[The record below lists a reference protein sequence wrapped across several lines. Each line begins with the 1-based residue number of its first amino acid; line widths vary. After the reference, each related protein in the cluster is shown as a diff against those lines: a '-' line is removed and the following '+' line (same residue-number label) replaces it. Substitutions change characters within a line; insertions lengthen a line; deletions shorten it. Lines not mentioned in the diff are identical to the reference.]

1 MTMEEYTCVFSGAN
15 DVMLDEME
23 RSLHDALC
31 VVRRVL
37 ESKKLVVGGGA
48 VETALNVY
56 LENFAMTLASR
67 EQLAVAEFANALLVI
82 PKTLAANAAKDAT
95 QLVAK
100 LRAFHNRSQLEKN
113 LQHLKW

>member
-1 MTMEEYTCVFSGAN
+1 MLIFYRGAN

-48 VETALNVY
+48 VEAALNVY
-56 LENFAMTLASR
+56 LDNFATTL
-67 EQLAVAEFANALLVI
+67 VCI
-82 PKTLAANAAKDAT
+82 
-95 QLVAK
+95 
-100 LRAFHNRSQLEKN
+100 
-113 LQHLKW
+113 